1 MAKASTRSAAP
12 AQPVEARRGIA
23 GLDQGPVGLV
33 MSIAAIAVCLS
44 LVFPAFIGPA
54 NLDSILFAWSILI
67 VVALA
72 QAIVV
77 GAGDMSLAVGAI
89 AGLSVVVAGGLMES
103 HHIPT
108 LISVIAA
115 LAVAAGCGA
124 LNGWLINRT
133 GLSSFIVTLATASV
147 YAGVTLGI
155 TSGLPYYGLP
165 ADFLALGSWNLFGLP
180 AAAVIAALVSA
191 ALWAL
196 FRFLGFGR
204 QILATGS
211 RREAA
216 VMLGVD
222 VESVRVVVHAI
233 SGSIAGAAGLL
244 LAARVGAAQPTIGEE
259 WLLVSFAAPIIGGA
273 ALAGGSVPVFGTV
286 LGALL
291 LTIVNNALVFLSVT
305 AYWAQLPSGLIILAA
320 VGLDRARQ
328 VRQERLDRYARIKST
343 IGATRSTPTRDAS
356 A

>member
-1 MAKASTRSAAP
+1 MT
-12 AQPVEARRGIA
+12 
-23 GLDQGPVGLV
+23 GLDRGPVGLAL
-33 MSIAAIAVCLS
+33 SITAIVVCLS
-44 LVFPAFIGPA
+44 LAFPAFVGPA
-54 NLDSILFAWSILI
+54 NLDSMLFAWSILI
-67 VVALA
+67 VVAFA
-72 QAIVV
+72 QAIVL

-103 HHIPT
+103 HQIPT
-108 LISVIAA
+108 LISVVVA
-115 LAVAAGCGA
+115 LAVAAGCGG
-124 LNGWLINRT
+124 LNGWLIGRT

-147 YAGVTLGI
+147 YAGVTLGL

-165 ADFLALGSWNLFGLP
+165 SDFLAAGSWTPFGLP
-180 AAAVIAALVSA
+180 AATVAAAVVSA

-196 FRFLGFGR
+196 FRYVGFGR

-222 VESVRVVVHAI
+222 VASVRMVVHAV
-233 SGSIAGAAGLL
+233 SGLIAGAAGLL

-259 WLLVSFAAPIIGGA
+259 WLLISFAAPIIGGT
-273 ALAGGSVPVFGTV
+273 ALAGGSVPVIGTI

-291 LTIVNNALVFLSVT
+291 LTIVNNALVFLGVT
-305 AYWAQLPSGLIILAA
+305 AYWSQLPSGLIILVA

-328 VRQERLDRYARIKST
+328 MRQDRLDRQARIKSAL
-343 IGATRSTPTRDAS
+343 GAARSSIIQELST
-356 A
+356 